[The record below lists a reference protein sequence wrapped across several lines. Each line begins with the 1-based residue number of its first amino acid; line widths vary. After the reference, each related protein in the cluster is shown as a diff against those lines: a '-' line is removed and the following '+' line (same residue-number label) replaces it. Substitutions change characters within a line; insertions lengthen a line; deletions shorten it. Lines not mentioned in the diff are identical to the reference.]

1 MYRQF
6 ETFQNVPIK
15 EQFTELDITD
25 RKAVVEWSEDVIEDI
40 ETQQKKD
47 TRTYEQEKQEKN
59 NSGNSK
65 CKV

>member
-40 ETQQKKD
+40 ETQQ
-47 TRTYEQEKQEKN
+47 N
-59 NSGNSK
+59 NIFI
-65 CKV
+65 

>member
-65 CKV
+65 CK